1 MKNKYFY
8 LYILIFAMLGLGTIS
23 CSDFLDREPSRLLT
37 EDQVYEDPNMV
48 LSVLANFYGRVN
60 WGPGVTND
68 YEYIYV
74 DEATPSSGGPN
85 NFADYGDTFK
95 RVYDYG
101 LIRNINQFLKGI
113 ENSTVID
120 SELKLTAEGEAR
132 FLRAYTYFYMA
143 KTMGGM
149 PLVGDEVHGYTSG
162 MDVTTLQF
170 PRSTE
175 AEIYDYVISEL
186 EDVSK
191 LLSSETTVNGA
202 RANKWAALSLKA
214 RAALYA
220 GSIAKYNNLTT
231 PTIKLSGGE
240 VGIPANRANQ
250 YYQTALD
257 AAKQVIASGK
267 YELQGSDPDK
277 SVNFYNALS
286 IRDNNTEVIWSRD
299 YLEPDQT
306 HGFTTRNI
314 PPSLAED
321 IDRSIITPVL
331 NIVEAFEYVDSRD
344 GAIKTKDDSG
354 DYVFYDNPEDAFKNK
369 DPRLA
374 GSIIYPGG
382 IFRGQQVPLQAGILY
397 LNDKGDW
404 EKRTD
409 SPGEPVE
416 FRGET
421 IVITSENGPTLT
433 NEQFMNKSGFF
444 FKKFLDE
451 TPQSATRGRGS
462 DMWFPRIRYSE
473 VLLIASEASFE
484 LDMTADALKYI
495 NLVRKRAGI
504 QELVG
509 ITFDDIVKENQVEFA
524 FEGHRWWDLKRWRIA
539 HTVLNGQ
546 NSDPLAQQWALFP
559 YKVVEATS
567 PMNGKWV
574 YEKIPAPNS
583 PRPRYF
589 QMRNYYN
596 FIDQGWINNNPKLVK
611 NPFQ

>member
-8 LYILIFAMLGLGTIS
+8 LYILVVSLFATIS

-48 LSVLANFYGRVN
+48 VSVLANFYGRVN
-60 WGPGVTND
+60 WGPSVTNWD
-68 YEYIYV
+68 EFIYV

-85 NFADYGDTFK
+85 NFNDYSNEFK
-95 RVYDYG
+95 RVYDYV
-101 LIRNINQFLKGI
+101 LIRNINQFLAGLK
-113 ENSTVID
+113 NSTVID
-120 SELKLTAEGEAR
+120 EALQSRAEGEAR

-143 KTMGGM
+143 KSMGGM
-149 PLVGDEVHGYTSG
+149 PLVGDEVHGYSPG
-162 MDVTTLQF
+162 MDITTLQY

-175 AEIYDYVISEL
+175 AGIYDYIISEL
-186 EDVSK
+186 DEVSK
-191 LLSSETTVNGA
+191 LLPSETTINSA
-202 RANKWAALSLKA
+202 RVNKWAALSLKA

-220 GSIAKYNNLTT
+220 GSIAKYNSLRT
-231 PTIKLSGGE
+231 PNIKLTGNE
-240 VGIPANRANQ
+240 VGIPADKANQ

-267 YELQGSDPDK
+267 YTLQDSDPDK
-277 SVNFYNALS
+277 AANFYNAVTVK
-286 IRDNNTEVIWSRD
+286 DNNTEVIWSRD
-299 YLEPDQT
+299 FKVPDLT
-306 HGFTTRNI
+306 HQFTNRNI

-321 IDRSIITPVL
+321 IDRSVITPVL
-331 NIVEAFEYVDSRD
+331 NIVEAFEYTNSRD
-344 GAIKTKDDSG
+344 GSIRTKDNSG
-354 DYVFYDNPEDAFKNK
+354 NYIFYDNPEDAFINK

-382 IFRGQQVPLQAGILY
+382 TFRGQQVPLQAGIIY
-397 LNDKGDW
+397 YNDEGEW
-404 EKRTD
+404 EKRTGN
-409 SPGEPVE
+409 PGEPIE
-416 FRGET
+416 FKGET
-421 IVITSENGPTLT
+421 IVLTSENGPTVT

-462 DMWFPRIRYSE
+462 DTWFPYIRYSE

-484 LDMTADALKYI
+484 LDKTTEALQYI
-495 NLVRKRAGI
+495 NLVRERAGI
-504 QELVG
+504 PALTE
-509 ITFDDIVKENQVEFA
+509 ITFNDIVRENQVEFA

-546 NSDPLAQQWALFP
+546 NSDPSAQQWALFP
-559 YKVVEATS
+559 YKVVEPSS
-567 PMNGKWV
+567 PMDGKWV

-583 PRPRYF
+583 PNPRYF

>member
-1 MKNKYFY
+1 MKSKYLY
-8 LYILIFAMLGLGTIS
+8 LYILIFALFGTIS

-60 WGPGVTND
+60 WGPSVTD
-68 YEYIYV
+68 WWAYIYV

-85 NFADYGDTFK
+85 AFADYSNNFR

-101 LIRNINQFLKGI
+101 LIRNINQFLQGL

-120 SELKLTAEGEAR
+120 NSLKLTAEGEAR

-143 KTMGGM
+143 KSMGGM
-149 PLVGDEVHGYTSG
+149 PLVGDEVHGYAPG

-175 AEIYDYVISEL
+175 AEMYDYVISEL
-186 EDVSK
+186 EEASK
-191 LLSSETTVNGA
+191 LLSSEPTINGG
-202 RANKWAALSLKA
+202 RANKWAALSLKS

-220 GSIAKYNNLTT
+220 ASIAKYNDLRTPNL
-231 PTIKLSGGE
+231 KLSGGE
-240 VGIPANRANQ
+240 VGIPANKADQ
-250 YYQTALD
+250 YYNTALD
-257 AAKQVIASGK
+257 AAKQVIASGA
-267 YELQGSDPDK
+267 YELQDSDPDK

-286 IRDNNTEVIWSRD
+286 VKDNNTEIIWARD
-299 YLEPDQT
+299 YKEPDQT
-306 HGFTTRNI
+306 HQFTAKNI
-314 PPSLAED
+314 PPTLAED
-321 IDRSIITPVL
+321 IDRSEVTPTL

-344 GAIKTKDDSG
+344 GTIKTKDESG
-354 DYVFYDNPEDAFKNK
+354 DYIYYDNPEDAFKDK

-374 GSIIYPGG
+374 GSIIYPNGV
-382 IFRGQQVPLQAGILY
+382 FRGQQVPLQAGILY
-397 LNDKGDW
+397 KNDNGEW

-409 SPGEPVE
+409 TPGEPVQ

-421 IVITSENGPTLT
+421 IVITSENGPTVT

-473 VLLIASEASFE
+473 VMLIASEAAFE
-484 LDMTADALKYI
+484 LGNASDALKYI
-495 NLVRKRAGI
+495 NLVRDRAGI
-504 QELVG
+504 QKLTEL
-509 ITFDDIVKENQVEFA
+509 TFDDIVRENQVEFA
-524 FEGHRWWDLKRWRIA
+524 FENHRWWDLKRWRIA

-546 NSDPLAQQWALFP
+546 NSDPSAQQWALFP
-559 YKVVEATS
+559 YKVVEPSS
-567 PMNGKWV
+567 PMDGKWV

-583 PRPRYF
+583 PNPRYF